1 MSESLP
7 DNVDVIV
14 LGTGLTESII
24 AAACSRTGLSVL
36 HLDRN
41 KFYGGDWAS
50 FNLSTINDWVEQ
62 QNVSKDEVDIS
73 KYHGKLEEGE
83 SLVALGTR
91 KTVRNVQQ
99 QWLPASESLMTT
111 DKGDNA
117 EQKTIREVMEAEW
130 RRFSIDLVPK
140 VLLARGSMVQTL
152 CDSEVAKY
160 AEFKC
165 VDRFLCL
172 RDENEPK
179 LSYSRVPCNKG
190 DIFQDDT
197 LSMVD
202 KRRLMKFMTFCLEWN
217 TKADELEGW
226 KEYQDDPF
234 EKFLESQEITGELR
248 NYIADAIGIL
258 HPNATTQEGLTAV
271 CRFVDSVGRF
281 GPSPFLTSLYG
292 SGEIPQCFCRLCAVF
307 GGLYCLG
314 RPVEAL
320 IQKDGR
326 VVGVIADGH
335 RINCSHLIMSSE
347 YVPSNV
353 ASQGEEKW
361 VDRAVYVT
369 NKSIW
374 TEEKEHVTLLNLFQL
389 DPPSALRLIE
399 EGFEVCT
406 APKGFYLVHL
416 TGRKTAAE
424 SFIPKAYQRIF
435 DEPDT
440 DRPSPCWSLRFEVLT
455 TASLELPMEN
465 AICVSG
471 PDHALDYSSSIN
483 EAQQVFSMFWP
494 DRDFLPR
501 SLPRPEEE
509 EQVVEEEAIE
519 QAA

>member
-7 DNVDVIV
+7 DTVDVVV

-24 AAACSRTGLSVL
+24 AAACSRSGFSVL

-50 FNLSTINDWVEQ
+50 FNLTTIGDWVEQ
-62 QNVSKDEVDIS
+62 QKKAPDGEVDVSKYSD
-73 KYHGKLEEGE
+73 KLTEGE
-83 SLVALGTR
+83 SLMALGAR
-91 KTVRNVQQ
+91 KTVRNVHQE
-99 QWLPASESLMTT
+99 WLPGSEAMMTV

-117 EQKTIREVMEAEW
+117 EQKTIREVVESEW

-165 VDRFLCL
+165 VDRFLCI
-172 RDENEPK
+172 RDDSEEK
-179 LSYSRVPCNKG
+179 LAYSRVPCSKG
-190 DIFQDDT
+190 DIFQDET
-197 LSMVD
+197 LEMVD

-226 KEYQDDPF
+226 KEYQDEPF

-248 NYIADAIGIL
+248 SYIADAIGIL
-258 HPNATTQEGLTAV
+258 HPNATTKEGLTAV

-320 IQKDGR
+320 IHKDGK
-326 VVGVIADGH
+326 VVGIIADGH
-335 RINCSHLIMSSE
+335 RVNCTHLIMSSE
-347 YVPSNV
+347 YVPAEV
-353 ASQGEEKW
+353 KSQGEEKW
-361 VDRAVYVT
+361 IDRAVYIT

-374 TEEKEHVTLLNLFQL
+374 TEEKEHV
-389 DPPSALRLIE
+389 
-399 EGFEVCT
+399 
-406 APKGFYLVHL
+406 
-416 TGRKTAAE
+416 
-424 SFIPKAYQRIF
+424 
-435 DEPDT
+435 
-440 DRPSPCWSLRFEVLT
+440 LT
-455 TASLELPMEN
+455 TASLELPMDN
-465 AICVSG
+465 AVCVSG
-471 PDHALDYSSSIN
+471 ADHALDYATSID
-483 EAQQVFSMFWP
+483 EAQRVFSTFWP

-501 SLPRPEEE
+501 SLPKPEEE
-509 EQVVEEEAIE
+509 DEGVVEGEPVEQVA
-519 QAA
+519 